1 MNDLSE
7 ILAPSHVLLDVD
19 AATREDAFRAVATV
33 AEAQGVT
40 DSADA
45 LFEGLCQREREVTT
59 GLMDGFAIPHTK
71 TDAANRAA
79 MFFVRSAAPLAWE
92 TMDGSPV
99 TNMFFLIAP
108 ASDQNN
114 THLAMLSALAS
125 SLLEDD
131 FKEAVAK
138 VATPEELVTLVTEQI
153 KKESE

>member
-1 MNDLSE
+1 MNDLSQ
-7 ILAPSHVLLDVD
+7 ILTADHVLLDID
-19 AATREDAFRAVATV
+19 ASTREDAFRAVAAA
-33 AEAQGVT
+33 AEKLGVT

-45 LFEGLCQREREVTT
+45 LYDGLVQRETEVTT

-79 MFFVRSAAPLAWE
+79 MFFVRSASPLEWE
-92 TMDGSPV
+92 TMDGEPV
-99 TNMFFLIAP
+99 TCMFFLIAP

-131 FKEAVAK
+131 FKDAVAH
-138 VATPEELVTLVTEQI
+138 VGTPDELVTLVTEQI
-153 KKESE
+153 EKESE